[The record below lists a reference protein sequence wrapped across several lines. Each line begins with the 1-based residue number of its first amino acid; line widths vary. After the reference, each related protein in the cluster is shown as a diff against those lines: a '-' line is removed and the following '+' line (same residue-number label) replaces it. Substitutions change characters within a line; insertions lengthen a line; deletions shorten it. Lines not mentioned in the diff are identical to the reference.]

1 MFMQYIH
8 FAFRGTINI
17 CYWCNYSNI
26 LIDNIVK
33 LIYNVYGIREINT
46 RISLK
51 CMSFKEKGII
61 KFHFFYE
68 NLNKIETELY
78 HSGIVYICKLRNRG
92 S

>member
-1 MFMQYIH
+1 
-8 FAFRGTINI
+8 
-17 CYWCNYSNI
+17 
-26 LIDNIVK
+26 
-33 LIYNVYGIREINT
+33 
-46 RISLK
+46 
-51 CMSFKEKGII
+51 MSFKEKGII